1 MSERCPILETRRW
14 IYILEKKEELI
25 MISDHDLLAGHIKK
39 MARHA
44 FLV

>member
-1 MSERCPILETRRW
+1 MSERRPILETRRW
-14 IYILEKKEELI
+14 IYILEKKELI